1 MYTSV
6 DVLIGNDSGQT
17 KIADFYREILMKI
30 REKNIEYIVADK
42 NVGGLQISVDDMSMV
57 HIVESANHLVPTA
70 MEGQEKAY
78 VISLMTS

>member
-30 REKNIEYIVADK
+30 REKKMQNTLLLIRM
-42 NVGGLQISVDDMSMV
+42 L
-57 HIVESANHLVPTA
+57 
-70 MEGQEKAY
+70 EGFR
-78 VISLMTS
+78 SLWMTCRWCI